1 MIDVTGGPAFPDAA
15 GEGGMSMV
23 DWFAGRALTGMLA
36 AGRSVLEE
44 TLVED
49 AYHVGVA
56 MVVARDGFLAIAE
69 HEQEIRAAVDR
80 EQDVDGA

>member
-36 AGRSVLEE
+36 AGRTLEE
-44 TLVED
+44 GLVEE
-49 AYHVGVA
+49 AYEVGVA
-56 MVVARDGFLAIAE
+56 MVVDREEFLAIAAQT
-69 HEQEIRAAVDR
+69 QEIRAAVAR
-80 EQDVDGA
+80 EKERDA